1 MSQEPEAYRDLLSPP
16 TDIHPASF
24 RQRVLGV
31 MVATRPEIATSVW
44 LLQLRWFAVVGQLI
58 TISVAGFFFLEQ
70 LPVAPLLVLVGFT
83 AATNIVYGVWLRG
96 ESANNASQFATEA
109 TIPPPSDRAYV
120 PKVVGTGYSSAFKIR
135 VATGLMILDLVT
147 LTAMLHFSGGVDN
160 PFAAFYFV
168 NLAVAGVVLQP
179 RWAWFLAGLAVAC
192 FASLLLDSVPLEFL
206 RATETDG
213 ALGIKHLGAF
223 IAFATCASVVTYFVT
238 STAAELTNR
247 ERELRLAQAE
257 QARGRQLESL
267 STLAAGAA
275 HELATPMSTVLL
287 IAREL
292 QHNLESVDVPQSVRR
307 DLEVIDSE
315 LRHCRAIL
323 SRMRSAAGDHAG
335 EQWQQTTVGDL
346 LDVVLEGIREPH
358 RVDISPDTE
367 RYEDQQLWLPSEA
380 IAQTIRNLIHN
391 GLDASPEEF
400 SVMVDIQTDQQAFV
414 VRIQDWGEG
423 MPEDILERIGQ
434 PFFTTKEPGRGMGL
448 GLFLSVNVVRR
459 LGGKLDFESKP
470 GKGTLATLRLPRSK
484 SAQQL
489 R

>member
-1 MSQEPEAYRDLLSPP
+1 MNETQ
-16 TDIHPASF
+16 PATTGEQPLPSF
-24 RQRVLGV
+24 PQRLFGI
-31 MVATRPEIATSVW
+31 VAAGRPEVATSVW

-70 LPVAPLLVLVGFT
+70 LPVEPLLVLVGFT

-96 ESANNASQFATEA
+96 ETLESVSRSSQSLEMNT
-109 TIPPPSDRAYV
+109 PSDRAYV
-120 PKVVGTGYSSAFKIR
+120 PKVVGVGYSSKLKIR
-135 VATGLMILDLVT
+135 VATGLMILDLIT
-147 LTAMLHFSGGVDN
+147 LTTMLHFSGGIEN

-168 NLAVAGVVLQP
+168 NLAVAGVVLSP
-179 RWAWFLAGLAVAC
+179 RWAWILASLAVVG
-192 FASLLLDSVPLEFL
+192 FASLLFSYVPLDFL
-206 RATETDG
+206 QATESSG
-213 ALGIKHLGAF
+213 ALGVQHFGAF
-223 IAFATCASVVTYFVT
+223 IAFSTCASVVTYFVT

-247 ERELRLAQAE
+247 ERELRIAQAE

-292 QHNLESVDVPQSVRR
+292 QHHLENVNVPESVRR
-307 DLEVIDSE
+307 DLQVIDSE

-335 EQWQQTTVGDL
+335 EQWQETTVGEL

-358 RVDISPDTE
+358 RVDISPETE
-367 RYEDQQLWLPSEA
+367 RFEDEKLWLPSEA

-391 GLDASPEEF
+391 GLDASPEET
-400 SVMVDIQTDQQAFV
+400 SVLVDL
-414 VRIQDWGEG
+414 RIEEQNLVTRVQDWGDG
-423 MPEDILERIGQ
+423 MPEDVLERIGQ

-448 GLFLSVNVVRR
+448 GLFLSGNVIRR
-459 LGGKLDFESKP
+459 LGGQLDFESRP
-470 GKGTLATLRLPRSK
+470 GKGTLAIVRLPRTQ
-484 SAQQL
+484 SAPKL
-489 R
+489 